1 MVPDWARHLTED
13 DEWTV
18 RTALSSIASDLEALA
33 VRLDG
38 EETSVDVACRQ
49 SAARYREVL
58 ARIETA

>member
-1 MVPDWARHLTED
+1 MPPEWARHLTED

-18 RTALSSIASDLEALA
+18 RTALSNIASDLERLA
-33 VRLDG
+33 AQLDG

-58 ARIETA
+58 DRIERA